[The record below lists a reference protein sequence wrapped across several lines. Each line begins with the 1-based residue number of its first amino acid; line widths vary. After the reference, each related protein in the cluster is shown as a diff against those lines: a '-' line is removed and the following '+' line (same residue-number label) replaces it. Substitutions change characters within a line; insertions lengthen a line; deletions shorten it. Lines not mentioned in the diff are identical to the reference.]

1 MNNAQ
6 ELKAHL
12 QDSNKARMYEEKK
25 KQNKKCFVCKNKTKE
40 YFTCSKTNRTL
51 CEDCV
56 EVTSS
61 DDWGKLK
68 TKDELSPIVVCQNCN
83 GQNIGT
89 NTYTYEGFCEDC
101 KSVNV
106 EIKMLS
112 EVNDE

>member
-1 MNNAQ
+1 MPFRYLIKKPQQGEKMDNAQ

-25 KQNKKCFVCKNKTKE
+25 KQDEHKTKE
-40 YFTCSKTNRTL
+40 
-51 CEDCV
+51 
-56 EVTSS
+56 
-61 DDWGKLK
+61 
-68 TKDELSPIVVCQNCN
+68 ELSPIVVCQNCD

-89 NTYTYEGFCEDC
+89 NTHTYEGFCEDC

-112 EVNDE
+112 EVDDE

>member
-12 QDSNKARMYEEKK
+12 QDRNKARIYAEKKNKHNVLIARMYEEKK
-25 KQNKKCFVCKNKTKE
+25 KQM
-40 YFTCSKTNRTL
+40 
-51 CEDCV
+51 
-56 EVTSS
+56 SS
-61 DDWGKLK
+61 EKLK
-68 TKDELSPIVVCQNCN
+68 TKEELSPIVVCQNCD

-89 NTYTYEGFCEDC
+89 NTHTYEGFCEDC

-112 EVNDE
+112 EVDDE